1 MHLTKEQHELKRFAD
16 FSISGSL
23 VGATSTS
30 RLPGSDIAENNDIT
44 SPFESLKTT
53 ERDGISP
60 TKSEQQRKIEVHQ
73 INVPLPEMGV
83 QDYQVLFLLFF
94 LNFMCAYETWQ
105 LARNKISFW

>member
-94 LNFMCAYETWQ
+94 
-105 LARNKISFW
+105 